1 MMKAKSIAGIAYD
14 EKDFAEVETK
24 ANEVV
29 HTNNTGMGKELIP
42 TNVMIDP
49 MLDLVPNY
57 SKLLPLLPGN
67 HGNNMPISAKVP
79 VI

>member
-1 MMKAKSIAGIAYD
+1 MMKAKDIANVAYD
-14 EKDFAEVETK
+14 AKDFEDMDTK

-29 HTNNTGMGKELIP
+29 HTTNTGMGKELIP

-67 HGNNMPISAKVP
+67 HGNNMPISAKVA